1 MKVAFRIPQNTML
14 RSLVRSAMSLPYVPI
29 KKMSK
34 AMDII
39 SGIVTE
45 LPNEEQI
52 KFGKKFLDY
61 LHRQW
66 IKTYDAVELQSWN
79 FYSKKGAYTNN
90 PR

>member
-1 MKVAFRIPQNTML
+1 MQVVVNGMKVAFRIPQNTML

-52 KFGKKFLDY
+52 KFEKKFVDY
-61 LHRQW
+61 VSTQAMDKN
-66 IKTYDAVELQSWN
+66 I
-79 FYSKKGAYTNN
+79 
-90 PR
+90 

>member
-1 MKVAFRIPQNTML
+1 MQVIVNGMKVAFRIPQNTML

-52 KFGKKFLDY
+52 KFEKKFVDY
-61 LHRQW
+61 VSTQAMDKN
-66 IKTYDAVELQSWN
+66 I
-79 FYSKKGAYTNN
+79 
-90 PR
+90 

>member
-1 MKVAFRIPQNTML
+1 MQVIVNGMKVAFRIPENTML

-52 KFGKKFLDY
+52 KFEKKFVDY
-61 LHRQW
+61 VSTQAMDKN
-66 IKTYDAVELQSWN
+66 I
-79 FYSKKGAYTNN
+79 
-90 PR
+90 

>member
-52 KFGKKFLDY
+52 KFEKKFVDY
-61 LHRQW
+61 VSTQAMDKN
-66 IKTYDAVELQSWN
+66 I
-79 FYSKKGAYTNN
+79 
-90 PR
+90 

>member
-1 MKVAFRIPQNTML
+1 
-14 RSLVRSAMSLPYVPI
+14 MSLPYVPI

-52 KFGKKFLDY
+52 KFEKKFVDY
-61 LHRQW
+61 VSTQAMDKN
-66 IKTYDAVELQSWN
+66 I
-79 FYSKKGAYTNN
+79 
-90 PR
+90 